1 MRIVKKDK
9 IKIIQSII
17 YFLIILF
24 ILYNAIFLIN
34 TSISKKDYFKLFG
47 ISLFCMENDL
57 MDNEINK
64 NDLVI
69 IKEVQSKDLQEGDII
84 AYEINEKIRINKII
98 DMKNEYTTKSNKNYY
113 PDIEKIKINDIVGK
127 KVINIPFLGKVI
139 KILQSKIFSVFSIIF
154 MIFVFFYNRQIYEKK
169 NQRIRK
175 KKKLNQVTH
184 KI

>member
-57 MDNEINK
+57 MNDEINK

-98 DMKNEYTTKSNKNYY
+98 DIKNEYTTKSNKNYY

-154 MIFVFFYNRQIYEKK
+154 MIFVFFYNRHIYEKK